1 MSTEWTNQLLKKAVF
16 LNENDRIGLFIF
28 IPFDH
33 KSCQSYQIGRKYQRL
48 LRVCGI
54 LNFFLAYLKPNCN
67 KVLLFVITK
76 EFHKWPNANEKIFS
90 NPVKKNSI
98 CGFHGQSRE
107 KLKWWSTFKKYNEQM
122 VSDTQKFYCCSSSN
136 VQICCVVCY
145 CFDFWKYIFQVNK
158 KEILQ

>member
-1 MSTEWTNQLLKKAVF
+1 M
-16 LNENDRIGLFIF
+16 
-28 IPFDH
+28 
-33 KSCQSYQIGRKYQRL
+33 
-48 LRVCGI
+48 
-54 LNFFLAYLKPNCN
+54 AYLKPNCN

-122 VSDTQKFYCCSSSN
+122 VSDIQKFYFCSSSS
-136 VQICCVVCY
+136 IHYTLCSLRLCWL
-145 CFDFWKYIFQVNK
+145 WKSKQGVNNCIILWPIQLFK
-158 KEILQ
+158 AHYEIRILCAFIYSSGYTVTWFFKNSKLSHS